1 MREQAM
7 LNGLLWQTSLREWRM
22 RAK

>member
-7 LNGLLWQTSLREWRM
+7 LNGLLWQTSLREWWM
-22 RAK
+22 RAR